1 MLSEISQRKT
11 NTYGIIY
18 MWNLK
23 NKLVNITKQKQT
35 HRHREQTSGSQW
47 GGGGGRGTIGEG
59 DEEVQATMYK
69 IIYKDTLYHTGNL
82 ANIL

>member
-1 MLSEISQRKT
+1 MEYYSAIKKNEILPFAATWMDLEGAMLSEISQRKT

-47 GGGGGRGTIGEG
+47 GGGEGHDRRRG
-59 DEEVQATMYK
+59 
-69 IIYKDTLYHTGNL
+69 
-82 ANIL
+82 

>member
-1 MLSEISQRKT
+1 
-11 NTYGIIY
+11 

-35 HRHREQTSGSQW
+35 HRHREQTSGSQC
-47 GGGGGRGTIGEG
+47 GGGRGTIGEG